1 MKKSELV
8 KQSLAYSLGVVV
20 YIFLVALLMTNGQR
34 LFGKIDNVMSGV
46 AMLLLFV
53 FSAAVTGSL
62 IFGKPI
68 LMYLDDAK
76 KEAVKMLIYTII
88 WLFFWLMLFFLL
100 VLSIK

>member
-1 MKKSELV
+1 MKKSELA
-8 KQSLAYSLGVVV
+8 KQSLAYSVGVVI

-34 LFGKIDNVMSGV
+34 LFGKVDNVISGV

-68 LMYLDDAK
+68 LMYLDGAK

-100 VLSIK
+100 VLAIK

>member
-1 MKKSELV
+1 MKKSELI
-8 KQSLAYSLGVVV
+8 KQSLLYSLAVVV
-20 YIFLVALLMTNGQR
+20 YVFLVSLLMSNGQR
-34 LFGKIDNVMSGV
+34 LFGKVDNVISGV

-62 IFGKPI
+62 VFGKPI
-68 LMYLDDAK
+68 LMYLDGAK

-100 VLSIK
+100 VLAIK